1 MSEPSPEFSRVVRL
15 DQTARAAA
23 GERIIADAEERTA
36 LARRFQLV
44 SIDRL
49 EADYTL
55 SWEADN
61 LMARGRLRATLAQTC
76 VATGEPVPETIETA
90 FAIRFLKESDGAEEV
105 EVDLNED
112 EEYDTVFYSGE
123 SIDLGES
130 VAETLALALTSFPRS
145 PGADA
150 YLKQLGVLSEEQASP
165 FAALQALKYKSDAKP
180 G

>member
-1 MSEPSPEFSRVVRL
+1 MSEPSPEFSRVIRL
-15 DQTARAAA
+15 DQTVRAAA
-23 GERIIADAEERTA
+23 GERIIADAEERAA
-36 LARRFQLV
+36 LAQRFQLV

-61 LMARGRLRATLAQTC
+61 LVARGRLRATLAQTC
-76 VATGEPVPETIETA
+76 VATGEPVPETIDTA
-90 FAIRFLKESDGAEEV
+90 LTIGFLKESEGPEEV
-105 EVDLNED
+105 EVDLD
-112 EEYDTVFYSGE
+112 EEDHDTIFYSGE
-123 SIDLGES
+123 SIDLGEA
-130 VAETLALALTSFPRS
+130 VAETLALALTPFPRS

-165 FAALQALKYKSDAKP
+165 FAALQALKYKSDTES